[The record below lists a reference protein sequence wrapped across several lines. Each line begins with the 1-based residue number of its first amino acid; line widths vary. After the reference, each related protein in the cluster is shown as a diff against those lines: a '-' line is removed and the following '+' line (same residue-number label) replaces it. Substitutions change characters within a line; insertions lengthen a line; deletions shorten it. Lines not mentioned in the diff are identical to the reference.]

1 MPIYNHR
8 IIQTFTVLCVVL
20 LPYFQ
25 QNSHSDQTMHVAVDV
40 MPAKSGDT
48 LPACIVPLMST
59 IDRPDW
65 DVAFVEGVMGHAFH
79 FEMKA
84 GGKHVMHDHIDWGSA
99 LGYLPSK
106 FGQAQ
111 GFSATKNHKDV
122 DIPAL
127 KKEARDAVRTSLDRG
142 IPALVWQPMSLEM
155 KKNHH
160 HAYCWGLIVG
170 YNEND
175 ETYTVRHPFVADTYT
190 VKYDAIGHADPAEW
204 FNVRIFQPHAEPDAR
219 KMHHKA
225 LRIAIKFSGD
235 DGKGKTTHG
244 LAAYELWQKAFNSPD
259 IPLEPSYHHTEMLKQ
274 RRESAAAYI
283 RKLIQVFPE
292 AADPLQA
299 SATHYDQEIEALNP
313 LYELLESAKNQKK
326 ITSEE
331 RTQAA
336 DLISK
341 ALTAER
347 AAIASIEEALTL
359 LTAEDQ

>member
-1 MPIYNHR
+1 MPFYYHR
-8 IIQTFTVLCVVL
+8 TIQILTLLCLIL
-20 LPYFQ
+20 LPPFQ
-25 QNSHSDQTMHVAVDV
+25 QNTHSDQTMRVAVDV
-40 MPAKSGDT
+40 KLAKSGDT

-59 IDRPDW
+59 IGRPNW
-65 DVAFVEGVMGHAFH
+65 DVAFVEGVLGHAFH
-79 FEMKA
+79 FEMKE

-106 FGQAQ
+106 FGQTQKFGAN
-111 GFSATKNHKDV
+111 KNSKNV
-122 DIPAL
+122 DLPAL

-160 HAYCWGLIVG
+160 HGFCWGLIVG
-170 YNEND
+170 YNESD
-175 ETYTVRHPFVADTYT
+175 ESYTVRHSFVADTYT

-204 FNVRIFQPHAEPDAR
+204 FNIRIFTPSEEPDAR

-225 LRIAIKFSGD
+225 LRMAVKSASD

-244 LAAYELWQKAFNSPD
+244 LAAYELWQKAFDNPD
-259 IPLEPSYHHTEMLKQ
+259 IPLEPSRHHAETLKQ

-292 AADPLQA
+292 SAEPLQA
-299 SATHYDQEIEALNP
+299 SATHYDQELEALNP
-313 LYELLESAKNQKK
+313 LLDLLTSAKKQKQ
-326 ITSEE
+326 ITPAE

-336 DLISK
+336 TLINK
-341 ALTAER
+341 ALIAER
-347 AAIASIEEALTL
+347 AAINSIENALAL
-359 LTAEDQ
+359 ISKNGQ